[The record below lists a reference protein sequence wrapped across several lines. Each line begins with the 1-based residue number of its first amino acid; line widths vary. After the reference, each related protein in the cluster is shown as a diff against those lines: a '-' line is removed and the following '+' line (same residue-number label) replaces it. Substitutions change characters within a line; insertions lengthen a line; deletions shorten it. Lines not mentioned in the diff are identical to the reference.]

1 MQKEPVF
8 VCLFLFGKVVFV
20 VWVFFFFSYP
30 ISTSF
35 ILASFLWN
43 PENFVATPG
52 HKKMSS
58 FFSLVKV
65 L

>member
-1 MQKEPVF
+1 MQKESVF
-8 VCLFLFGKVVFV
+8 VCLFLFGEVVFV
-20 VWVFFFFSYP
+20 VWVFFFSYP
-30 ISTSF
+30 ISKSF